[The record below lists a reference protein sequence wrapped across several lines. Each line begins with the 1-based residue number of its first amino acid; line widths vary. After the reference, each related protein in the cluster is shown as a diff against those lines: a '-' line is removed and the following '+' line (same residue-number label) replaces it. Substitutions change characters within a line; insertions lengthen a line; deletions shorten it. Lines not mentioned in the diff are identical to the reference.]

1 MKKDFDLEDKEKIMK
16 MIDSGEFDE
25 VIGAELDREV
35 GVTFE
40 DMALLVNFKKTKKKW
55 KKSSFVTNQK
65 EEINHHRLRRWFSK
79 PARRF
84 LTLSSIVSP

>member
-40 DMALLVNFKKTKKKW
+40 DMALLVNFKKTKKGG
-55 KKSSFVTNQK
+55 KKARSSKIKKKNK
-65 EEINHHRLRRWFSK
+65 HSK
-79 PARRF
+79 H
-84 LTLSSIVSP
+84 S